1 MDHIAFACASLDSLL
16 EGGVETGCVTL
27 VYGEAGTGK
36 TNLCLV
42 LARNVALAGKK
53 VIYIDTEGVSDRR
66 LAQVCGPED
75 LDRVSKMMLF
85 SQVHS
90 FADQD
95 LMIEKAIRL
104 AEGNQDIG
112 LIVVDSMTMYYRLQ
126 GKEEERLERRT
137 LANESARLLTFTRK
151 VGVPV
156 VITSQVYMDIEKGT
170 SESLGGNVM
179 QHNAKV
185 ILKLDRVGV
194 GKRRATVIKHRHVAE
209 GRTADFSIVEG
220 GISC

>member
-1 MDHIAFACASLDSLL
+1 VDYIAFACPSLDSLL

-27 VYGEAGTGK
+27 IYGEAGTGK

-66 LAQVCGPED
+66 LEQVCGEE
-75 LDRVSKMMLF
+75 LDRVSKMILF

-126 GKEEERLERRT
+126 GKEEERLERRI

-194 GKRRATVIKHRHVAE
+194 GKRRVTVIKHRHVAE
-209 GRTADFSIVEG
+209 GRIADFAIVEG